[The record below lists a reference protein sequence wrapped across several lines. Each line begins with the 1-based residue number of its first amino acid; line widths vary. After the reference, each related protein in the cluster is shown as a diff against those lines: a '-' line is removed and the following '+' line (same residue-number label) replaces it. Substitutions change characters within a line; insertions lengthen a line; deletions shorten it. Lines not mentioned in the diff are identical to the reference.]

1 MSSKK
6 LSECRKWNLT
16 INNPIEK
23 GWNHE
28 KLNNT
33 LQSIATIL
41 YFCLAD
47 EIGDEENTYHT
58 HLYFVCKNPK
68 SFNTVKNF
76 FPEAH
81 IEAAI
86 GLSIQNKNY
95 VFKEGNKYN
104 KSIDTGKYI
113 YLDSKGKQH
122 SGIHYDSTNLEWGE
136 MPVEKQ
142 GQRTDMLMLFDMIK
156 DGYSNVQIMDENPT
170 YMLHLDKIE
179 KARQNYRESIY
190 RGQRRLNLHCTYI
203 WGVTGAGKTRYVMD
217 KYGDV
222 NVYRVTDYNHPF
234 DRYNGEKVLLF
245 EEFRSSL
252 RLSDMLSYIDV
263 YYMDLPA
270 RYCNKVA
277 CYEEVYICTNID
289 LREQYPFQQK
299 CENTSWQAF
308 LRRINNVMVFTGDK
322 VIDLDT
328 QKYLKECFPFLKYNG
343 ETPFDRKGGV
353 DNE

>member
-1 MSSKK
+1 MSEKETQS
-6 LSECRKWNLT
+6 RKWNLT

-33 LQSIATIL
+33 LQSIGSIV
-41 YFCLAD
+41 YYCMSD
-47 EIGDEENTYHT
+47 EIGNDTSTFHT
-58 HLYFVCKNPK
+58 HIYFVCKNCK
-68 SFNTVKNF
+68 DFTTVKNK
-76 FPEAH
+76 FPQFH
-81 IEAAI
+81 IEKAL
-86 GLSIQNKNY
+86 GTSQENKDY
-95 VFKEGNKYN
+95 IFKEGKWLNDDKGETN
-104 KSIDTGKYI
+104 IR
-113 YLDSKGKQH
+113 DSH
-122 SGIHYDSTNLEWGE
+122 EEWGI

-142 GQRTDMLMLFDMIK
+142 GRRTDMLQLYEMIK
-156 DGYSNVQIMDENPT
+156 DGYSNVEIMDENPK

-179 KARQNYRESIY
+179 KARQNYRESICK
-190 RGQRRLNLHCTYI
+190 GKRRLDLQCTYI

-217 KYGDV
+217 KYGDE
-222 NVYRVTDYNHPF
+222 NVYRVTDYEHPF
-234 DRYNGEKVLLF
+234 DGYNGQEVLLF

-277 CYEEVYICTNID
+277 CYKRVYICTNID

-299 CENTSWQAF
+299 SENTSWQAF

-322 VIDLDT
+322 IINLET
-328 QKYLKECFPFLKYNG
+328 QKYIKECFPFLKCTG
-343 ETPFDRKGGV
+343 ETPFDKKGGV